1 MANTPEQ
8 NLAESRS
15 YSTNEERKVL
25 ALEAIADQM
34 RLLVEVLRPA
44 TDPAP
49 ADGALARER
58 DLCAAGA
65 WENEVGSLAVD
76 TANSLGIKH
85 SVVDQFEIGGYRY
98 SNLDDAVA
106 EAKRALE
113 RER

>member
-8 NLAESRS
+8 NLAERRS

-34 RLLVEVLRPA
+34 RLLVEVLQPA
-44 TDPAP
+44 TDPAR
-49 ADGALARER
+49 ADGALARKR
-58 DLCAAGA
+58 DQCAAGA
-65 WENEVGSLAVD
+65 WENEGGSLAVS